1 MGQPTTRLQVSGHRF
16 MARRMEHAL
25 VRGDTQMIDDPL
37 RGQKLSLICGAVLA
51 VIGVAICAV
60 LAFVRPGANL
70 GDAHVVVVRESGAMY
85 VRIDDVL
92 HPVFNLASARLI
104 VGSAVEPRVVSQ
116 RAVEH
121 AELGSRVGIPEAPDQ
136 ISPPLSAEE
145 SRWTVCDD
153 QHATTVFAGPV
164 SAGGVAPGRSVLVT
178 PRGGSA
184 ALTYLLHG
192 GWRSRV
198 DLRHGAVVRA
208 LRIDGVAPQSVSPE
222 VLAAIPEGP
231 AIAPPHIADAGRPG
245 PGILRDHPVGSVV
258 TSGGDRFV
266 VLADGL
272 QRIGEVAA
280 DLIRYTDERAGAA
293 IPTVSSAAVGS
304 LPVVTS
310 LPVTTYPG
318 RGGVVTDPVVCAQ
331 WTQTLSETGSHTDL
345 LVGTGLPTA
354 APPIGGVS
362 VPAGRS
368 VFVRSVGLTGT
379 GRSAGSLFLL
389 VDSGLLHGVR
399 DDETAAAL
407 GLAQPAVPAPWPI
420 LATLPRGPE
429 LSRDAASVAR
439 QSSTARQRMP

>member
-25 VRGDTQMIDDPL
+25 VRGDTRMIDDPL
-37 RGQKLSLICGAVLA
+37 RGQKLSLISGAVLA
-51 VIGVAICAV
+51 VIAVAVCAV
-60 LAFVRPGANL
+60 LAFVRPGASL
-70 GDAHVVVVRESGAMY
+70 GDAPVVVVRESGAMY

-104 VGSAVEPRVVSQ
+104 VGEAVEPRVVSA
-116 RAVEH
+116 RAVER
-121 AELGSRVGIPEAPDQ
+121 AELGARVGIPEAPEQ

-164 SAGGVAPGRSVLVT
+164 SAGGLEPGRSVLVT

-198 DLRHGAVVRA
+198 DLRHAAVVRA
-208 LRIDGVAPQSVSPE
+208 LRIDGVVPQSVSPE
-222 VLAAIPEGP
+222 MLAAIPEAP
-231 AIAPPHIADAGRPG
+231 AIVPPHIADAGRPG
-245 PGILRDHPVGSVV
+245 PGILRNHAVGSVV
-258 TSGGDRFV
+258 ASGKDRFV

-280 DLIRYTDERAGAA
+280 DLIRYTDARVGAE
-293 IPTVSSAAVGS
+293 IPTVSSAAVGAV
-304 LPVVTS
+304 PVVTS
-310 LPVTTYPG
+310 LPVSTYP
-318 RGGVVTDPVVCAQ
+318 RHGGVVTDPVVCAQ
-331 WTQTLSETGSHTDL
+331 WAPADGETGSRTDV
-345 LVGTGLPTA
+345 LVGTQLPKA

-368 VFVRSVGLTGT
+368 VFVRSVGLTGG

-389 VDSGLLHGVR
+389 TDSGLLHGVR

-407 GLAQPAVPAPWPI
+407 GLVGPAVSAPWPI
-420 LATLPRGPE
+420 LAPLPRGPE
-429 LSRDAASVAR
+429 LSRDAASA
-439 QSSTARQRMP
+439 AP